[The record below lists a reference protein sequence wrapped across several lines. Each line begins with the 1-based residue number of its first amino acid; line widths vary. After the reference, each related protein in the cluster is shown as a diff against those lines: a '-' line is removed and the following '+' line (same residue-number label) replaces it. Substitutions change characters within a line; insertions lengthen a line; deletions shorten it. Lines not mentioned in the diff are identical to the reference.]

1 MKNNLFNSF
10 FVPIFNYYYLKNYFT
25 MKTTSTIDID
35 LDVYKIIVHHSNY
48 INEPA
53 NDVLKRLLIKN
64 NGDTSFIQKSN
75 TVDHVGGITVKGTFL
90 KSGLKLKKH
99 FKGSTFEAIVC
110 NGYIEFNNK
119 RYTSPSGAAV
129 VAANGSVN
137 GWRFWDFLD
146 DKDGKW
152 KSLESLRNK

>member
-1 MKNNLFNSF
+1 
-10 FVPIFNYYYLKNYFT
+10 
-25 MKTTSTIDID
+25 MKTNTTIDID
-35 LDVYKIIVHHSNY
+35 LDVYKIIVNHSNY

-53 NDVLKRLLIKN
+53 NDVLKRLLPKN
-64 NGDTSFIQKSN
+64 NVVASLEKKVDIEDHTS
-75 TVDHVGGITVKGTFL
+75 GITVKGIFL
-90 KSGLKLKKH
+90 KSDLRLRKH
-99 FKGSTFEAIVC
+99 FKGTLFEAVVR

-152 KSLESLRNK
+152 KSLENLRNK